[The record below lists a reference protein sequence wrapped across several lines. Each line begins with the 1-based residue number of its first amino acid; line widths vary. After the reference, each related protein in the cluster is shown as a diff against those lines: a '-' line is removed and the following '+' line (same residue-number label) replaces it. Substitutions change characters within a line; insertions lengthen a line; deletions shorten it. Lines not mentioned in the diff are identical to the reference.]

1 MAGSTP
7 LCRVTTVEL
16 DGTSIR
22 VAWDG
27 GDDGEFHYLW
37 LRDNCQCSQCRHPET
52 KERTFDV
59 LDAPEDIRALS
70 AEAAADGSLH
80 VIWQNDGHLSSYEAA
95 WLLQHRYSMPRDA
108 PPARL
113 LWEASLD
120 MPTYVY
126 GDVMGDDGAL
136 LAYLRALRSQGVCML
151 QGVPVLDRQVL
162 RVAER
167 IAFPRRTN
175 FGRHFDVVSLPRP
188 NSNAYTALKLHCHTD
203 LPNWEVPPGY
213 QLLHCLRNDAT
224 GGESVLVDGFNVVQ
238 ALKSKDP
245 AAFEVLA
252 TVPLDFGFEDEEA
265 DVRYRAPAIGLDGD
279 GNVDELRFN
288 IAVMSVLNVP
298 AGRMLEVYRAH
309 RKLAALIRDPGFEL
323 RYRFASGDLV
333 AFDNRRVLH
342 GRTTFESAS
351 GPRRLQGCYVDRDVL
366 FSRIRVLERTER
378 RREAR
383 RRSISTTENGVT
395 SWSSRAAIP

>member
-1 MAGSTP
+1 M
-7 LCRVTTVEL
+7 
-16 DGTSIR
+16 
-22 VAWDG
+22 
-27 GDDGEFHYLW
+27 
-37 LRDNCQCSQCRHPET
+37 
-52 KERTFDV
+52 
-59 LDAPEDIRALS
+59 
-70 AEAAADGSLH
+70 
-80 VIWQNDGHLSSYEAA
+80 
-95 WLLQHRYSMPRDA
+95 
-108 PPARL
+108 
-113 LWEASLD
+113 
-120 MPTYVY
+120 
-126 GDVMGDDGAL
+126 
-136 LAYLRALRSQGVCML
+136 

-224 GGESVLVDGFNVVQ
+224 GGESLLVDGFNVLR

-252 TVPLDFGFEDEEA
+252 TVPLDFGFEDEDA
-265 DVRYRAPAIGLDGD
+265 DVRYRAPAIALDGD

-288 IAVMSVLNVP
+288 IAVMGVLNVP
-298 AGRMLEVYRAH
+298 AERMLEVYRAH
-309 RKLAALIRDPGFEL
+309 RRLAALIRDPGFEL
-323 RYRFASGDLV
+323 RYRFSAGDLV

-342 GRTTFESAS
+342 GRTAFAAAS
-351 GPRRLQGCYVDRDVL
+351 GPRHLQGCYVDRDVL
-366 FSRIRVLERTER
+366 FSRIRVLERIER